1 MKPFMTTKNPKLLD
15 PIRKYW
21 YLCFLYIIF
30 SYLLIRII
38 VIGSSKIAD
47 ATDSLFAGE
56 KAALL
61 EFMIP
66 FIILMLL
73 GGAIAFGKSYSK
85 NTFSI
90 CMQTDIRNMLVS
102 KLVEIRIPYF
112 DTEGTGTLMNKLLSD
127 MYQTEALFAEGI
139 PELFVAIITIIT
151 VCSYIGLQSVRLLLV
166 TMICYPL
173 LFWSAGKLTKMV
185 GKIAVVRR
193 QLYDELENSA
203 YDVIQGISVGRTF
216 HLYELQKKR
225 IFDIADEIVRNESCR
240 TKVLAM
246 NFVVRDL
253 VRWIPKLCCYLFCI
267 YEACHGRMTVG
278 TILAYSMLLDQ
289 ISKPMGNIPGQIASI
304 REYSISIKRLQ
315 EILDQEEEV
324 SGKGVFAPEGESVL
338 ELEHVNF
345 GYSEEKQILKDIS
358 LTIKRGSNVA
368 FIGNSGGGK
377 STVMKILFG
386 FYYPQAGQYRIY
398 GHDFREWDMN
408 ALRKHISLVSQNVF
422 LFPGTIAQ
430 NVAYGKIGAARE
442 EIIEACEKANIHN
455 FIMKLPQGYDTE
467 VGERGARL
475 SGGQKQRV
483 SIARAFLKDAPI
495 ILLDEATASLD
506 VDNETMIQESLSRL
520 IKDKTVMIIAHR
532 MRTVSNADKI
542 VVLKDCVV
550 AESGTPSEL
559 DAKDGIY
566 ANMVKTQNL
575 AADWAL

>member
-1 MKPFMTTKNPKLLD
+1 MKTFMTAKNPNLLD

-21 YLCFLYIIF
+21 YLCSFYLIF
-30 SYLLIRII
+30 SYALTLII
-38 VIGSSKIAD
+38 VVGSSKIAD
-47 ATDSLFAGE
+47 ASDNLFTGE
-56 KAALL
+56 NVILL

-73 GGAIAFGKSYSK
+73 GGGMAWGKSYSK

-102 KLVEIRIPYF
+102 KLVKIRIPYF
-112 DTEGTGTLMNKLLSD
+112 DAEGTGTLMNKLLSD
-127 MYQTEALFAEGI
+127 MHQTEALFAECI
-139 PELFVAIITIIT
+139 PEFLVAIITIVT

-166 TMICYPL
+166 TMVCYPL

-185 GKIAVVRR
+185 GKIAIVRR
-193 QLYDELENSA
+193 QLYDKLENSA
-203 YDVIQGISVGRTF
+203 YDVIQGILVGKTF
-216 HLYELQKKR
+216 NLYEFQKKR

-246 NFVVRDL
+246 NFVVGDL

-267 YEACHGRMTVG
+267 YEADHGRMTVG
-278 TILAYSMLLDQ
+278 TILAYAMLLDQ

-315 EILDQEEEV
+315 EILNQEEEV
-324 SGKGVFAPEGESVL
+324 SGKGDFAPEGEIVL

-345 GYSEEKQILKDIS
+345 GYSEEKQILKDIN

-377 STVMKILFG
+377 STVMKILCG
-386 FYYPQAGQYRIY
+386 FYYPQGGQYRIY
-398 GHDFREWDMN
+398 GHDFREWDIN

-430 NVAYGKIGAARE
+430 NVAYGRISATRE
-442 EIIEACEKANIHN
+442 KIIEACKKANIHN
-455 FIMKLPQGYDTE
+455 FIMELPQGYDTE

-495 ILLDEATASLD
+495 LLLDEPTSAVD
-506 VDNETMIQESLSRL
+506 VETEREIQEALREVSHNR
-520 IKDKTVMIIAHR
+520 TVITIAHR
-532 MRTVSNADKI
+532 LNTIADADEIYVFENGEIVRREVRTN
-542 VVLKDCVV
+542 
-550 AESGTPSEL
+550 
-559 DAKDGIY
+559 GI
-566 ANMVKTQNL
+566 
-575 AADWAL
+575 

>member
-1 MKPFMTTKNPKLLD
+1 MKTFMTAKNPNLLD

-21 YLCFLYIIF
+21 YLCSLYLIF
-30 SYLLIRII
+30 SYALTLII
-38 VIGSSKIAD
+38 VVGSSKIAD
-47 ATDSLFAGE
+47 ATDNLFTGE
-56 KAALL
+56 NVILL

-73 GGAIAFGKSYSK
+73 GGGMAFGKSYSK

-102 KLVEIRIPYF
+102 KLVKIRISYF
-112 DTEGTGTLMNKLLSD
+112 DSEGTGTLMNKLLSD
-127 MYQTEALFAEGI
+127 MYQIETLFAECI
-139 PELFVAIITIIT
+139 PEFLVAIITIVT

-166 TMICYPL
+166 TMVCYPL

-193 QLYDELENSA
+193 QLYDKLENSA
-203 YDVIQGISVGRTF
+203 YDVIQGILVGKTF
-216 HLYELQKKR
+216 NLYELQKKR
-225 IFDIADEIVRNESCR
+225 IFDITDEIVRNESCR

-246 NFVVRDL
+246 NFVVGDL

-267 YEACHGRMTVG
+267 YEADHGRMTVG
-278 TILAYSMLLDQ
+278 TILAYAMLLDQ

-315 EILDQEEEV
+315 EILNQEEEV
-324 SGKGVFAPEGESVL
+324 SGKGDFAPEGEIVL

-345 GYSEEKQILKDIS
+345 GYSEEKQILKDIN

-377 STVMKILFG
+377 STVMKILCG
-386 FYYPQAGQYRIY
+386 FYYPQGGQYRIY
-398 GHDFREWDMN
+398 GHDFREWDIN

-430 NVAYGKIGAARE
+430 NVAYGRISATRE
-442 EIIEACEKANIHN
+442 EIIEACKKANIHN

-495 ILLDEATASLD
+495 LLLDEPTSAVD
-506 VDNETMIQESLSRL
+506 VETEREIQEALREVSHNR
-520 IKDKTVMIIAHR
+520 TVITIAHR
-532 MRTVSNADKI
+532 LNTIADADEIYVFENGEIVRREVRTN
-542 VVLKDCVV
+542 
-550 AESGTPSEL
+550 
-559 DAKDGIY
+559 GI
-566 ANMVKTQNL
+566 
-575 AADWAL
+575 

>member
-1 MKPFMTTKNPKLLD
+1 MKPFMTTKNPKLLE

-127 MYQTEALFAEGI
+127 MHQTEALFAECI
-139 PELFVAIITIIT
+139 PEFLVAIITIVT

-166 TMICYPL
+166 TMVCYPL

-185 GKIAVVRR
+185 GKIAIVRR
-193 QLYDELENSA
+193 QLYDKLENSA
-203 YDVIQGISVGRTF
+203 YDVIQGILVGKTF
-216 HLYELQKKR
+216 NLYEFQKKR

-246 NFVVRDL
+246 NFVVGDL

-267 YEACHGRMTVG
+267 YEADHGRMTVG
-278 TILAYSMLLDQ
+278 TILAYAMLLDQ

-315 EILDQEEEV
+315 EILNQEEEV
-324 SGKGVFAPEGESVL
+324 SGKGDFAPEGEIVL

-345 GYSEEKQILKDIS
+345 GYSEEKQILKDIN

-377 STVMKILFG
+377 STVMKILCG
-386 FYYPQAGQYRIY
+386 FYYPQGGQYRIY
-398 GHDFREWDMN
+398 GHDFREWDIN

-430 NVAYGKIGAARE
+430 NVAYGRISATRDK
-442 EIIEACEKANIHN
+442 IIEACKNSNIHIC
-455 FIMKLPQGYDTE
+455 IMELPQGYDTE

-495 ILLDEATASLD
+495 LLLDEPTSAVD
-506 VDNETMIQESLSRL
+506 VETEREIQEALREVSHNR
-520 IKDKTVMIIAHR
+520 TVITIAHR
-532 MRTVSNADKI
+532 LNTIADADEIYVFENGEIVRREVRTN
-542 VVLKDCVV
+542 
-550 AESGTPSEL
+550 
-559 DAKDGIY
+559 GI
-566 ANMVKTQNL
+566 
-575 AADWAL
+575 

>member
-1 MKPFMTTKNPKLLD
+1 MKTFMTAKNPNLLD

-21 YLCFLYIIF
+21 YLCSFYLIF
-30 SYLLIRII
+30 SYALTLII
-38 VIGSSKIAD
+38 VVGSSKIAD
-47 ATDSLFAGE
+47 ATDNLFTGE
-56 KAALL
+56 NVILL

-73 GGAIAFGKSYSK
+73 GGGMAWGKSYSK

-102 KLVEIRIPYF
+102 KLVKIRIPYF
-112 DTEGTGTLMNKLLSD
+112 DAEGTGTLMNKLLSD
-127 MYQTEALFAEGI
+127 MHQTEALFAECI
-139 PELFVAIITIIT
+139 PEFLVAIITIVT

-166 TMICYPL
+166 TMVCYPL

-185 GKIAVVRR
+185 GKIAIVRR
-193 QLYDELENSA
+193 QLYDKLENSA
-203 YDVIQGISVGRTF
+203 YDVIQGILVGKTF
-216 HLYELQKKR
+216 NLYEFQKKR

-246 NFVVRDL
+246 NFVVGDL

-267 YEACHGRMTVG
+267 YEADHGRMTVG
-278 TILAYSMLLDQ
+278 TILAYAMLLDQ

-315 EILDQEEEV
+315 EILNQEEEV
-324 SGKGVFAPEGESVL
+324 SGKGDFAPEGEIVL

-345 GYSEEKQILKDIS
+345 GYSEEKQILKDIN

-377 STVMKILFG
+377 STVMKILCG
-386 FYYPQAGQYRIY
+386 FYYPQGGQYRIY
-398 GHDFREWDMN
+398 GHDFREWDIN

-430 NVAYGKIGAARE
+430 NVAYGRISATRE
-442 EIIEACEKANIHN
+442 KIIEACKKANIHN
-455 FIMKLPQGYDTE
+455 FIMELPQGYDTE

-495 ILLDEATASLD
+495 LLLDEPTSAVD
-506 VDNETMIQESLSRL
+506 VETEREIQEALREVSHNR
-520 IKDKTVMIIAHR
+520 TVITIAHR
-532 MRTVSNADKI
+532 RNTIADADEIYVFENGEIVRREVRTN
-542 VVLKDCVV
+542 
-550 AESGTPSEL
+550 
-559 DAKDGIY
+559 GI
-566 ANMVKTQNL
+566 
-575 AADWAL
+575 

>member
-73 GGAIAFGKSYSK
+73 GGALAFGKSYSK

-289 ISKPMGNIPGQIASI
+289 ISKPMGNIPGRIASI

-455 FIMKLPQGYDTE
+455 FIMKLSQGYDTE

-495 ILLDEATASLD
+495 LLLDEPTSAVD
-506 VDNETMIQESLSRL
+506 VETEQEIQVALRKISHNR
-520 IKDKTVMIIAHR
+520 TVITIAHR
-532 MRTVSNADKI
+532 RNTIADADEIYVFENGEIVRREVRTN
-542 VVLKDCVV
+542 
-550 AESGTPSEL
+550 
-559 DAKDGIY
+559 GI
-566 ANMVKTQNL
+566 
-575 AADWAL
+575 

>member
-73 GGAIAFGKSYSK
+73 GGALAFGKSYSK

-246 NFVVRDL
+246 NFVVGIWCDGYQNSAVICSAFMRP
-253 VRWIPKLCCYLFCI
+253 V
-267 YEACHGRMTVG
+267 M
-278 TILAYSMLLDQ
+278 
-289 ISKPMGNIPGQIASI
+289 
-304 REYSISIKRLQ
+304 
-315 EILDQEEEV
+315 
-324 SGKGVFAPEGESVL
+324 EG
-338 ELEHVNF
+338 
-345 GYSEEKQILKDIS
+345 
-358 LTIKRGSNVA
+358 
-368 FIGNSGGGK
+368 
-377 STVMKILFG
+377 
-386 FYYPQAGQYRIY
+386 
-398 GHDFREWDMN
+398 
-408 ALRKHISLVSQNVF
+408 
-422 LFPGTIAQ
+422 
-430 NVAYGKIGAARE
+430 
-442 EIIEACEKANIHN
+442 
-455 FIMKLPQGYDTE
+455 
-467 VGERGARL
+467 
-475 SGGQKQRV
+475 
-483 SIARAFLKDAPI
+483 
-495 ILLDEATASLD
+495 
-506 VDNETMIQESLSRL
+506 
-520 IKDKTVMIIAHR
+520 
-532 MRTVSNADKI
+532 
-542 VVLKDCVV
+542 
-550 AESGTPSEL
+550 
-559 DAKDGIY
+559 
-566 ANMVKTQNL
+566 
-575 AADWAL
+575 

>member
-73 GGAIAFGKSYSK
+73 GGALAFGKSYSK

-289 ISKPMGNIPGQIASI
+289 ISKPMGNIPGRIASI

-455 FIMKLPQGYDTE
+455 FIMKLSQGYDTE

-495 ILLDEATASLD
+495 LLLDEPMNGLD
-506 VDNETMIQESLSRL
+506 NSGVSEMRNYLLQLREKGKTILL
-520 IKDKTVMIIAHR
+520 ISHSIEDINTLCDTVHEMDHG
-532 MRTVSNADKI
+532 
-542 VVLKDCVV
+542 VLTEK
-550 AESGTPSEL
+550 EHISSECL
-559 DAKDGIY
+559 DH
-566 ANMVKTQNL
+566 NL
-575 AADWAL
+575 KN

>member
-1 MKPFMTTKNPKLLD
+1 MKTFMTAKNPNLLD

-21 YLCFLYIIF
+21 YLCSFYLIF
-30 SYLLIRII
+30 SYALTLII
-38 VIGSSKIAD
+38 VVGSSKIAD
-47 ATDSLFAGE
+47 ATDNLFTGE
-56 KAALL
+56 NVILL

-73 GGAIAFGKSYSK
+73 GGGMAWGKSYSK

-102 KLVEIRIPYF
+102 KLVKIRIPYF
-112 DTEGTGTLMNKLLSD
+112 DAEGTGTLMNKLLSD
-127 MYQTEALFAEGI
+127 MHQTEALFAECI
-139 PELFVAIITIIT
+139 PEFLVAIITIVT

-166 TMICYPL
+166 TMVCYPL

-185 GKIAVVRR
+185 GKIAIVRR
-193 QLYDELENSA
+193 QLYDKLENSA
-203 YDVIQGISVGRTF
+203 YDVIQGILVGKTF
-216 HLYELQKKR
+216 NLYEFQKKR

-246 NFVVRDL
+246 NFVVGDL

-267 YEACHGRMTVG
+267 YEADHGRMTVG
-278 TILAYSMLLDQ
+278 TILAYAMLLDQ

-315 EILDQEEEV
+315 EILNQEEEV
-324 SGKGVFAPEGESVL
+324 SGKGDFAPEGEIVL

-345 GYSEEKQILKDIS
+345 GYSEEKQILKDIN

-377 STVMKILFG
+377 STVMKILCG
-386 FYYPQAGQYRIY
+386 FYYPQGGQYRIY
-398 GHDFREWDMN
+398 GHDFREWDIN

-430 NVAYGKIGAARE
+430 NVAYGRISATRE
-442 EIIEACEKANIHN
+442 KIIEACKKANIHN
-455 FIMKLPQGYDTE
+455 FIMELPQGYDTE

-495 ILLDEATASLD
+495 LLLDEPTSAVD
-506 VDNETMIQESLSRL
+506 VETEREIQEALREVSHNR
-520 IKDKTVMIIAHR
+520 TVITIAHR
-532 MRTVSNADKI
+532 LNTIADADEIYVFENGEIVRKEVRTN
-542 VVLKDCVV
+542 
-550 AESGTPSEL
+550 
-559 DAKDGIY
+559 GI
-566 ANMVKTQNL
+566 
-575 AADWAL
+575 

>member
-1 MKPFMTTKNPKLLD
+1 MKTFMTAKNPNLLD

-21 YLCFLYIIF
+21 YLCSFYLIF
-30 SYLLIRII
+30 SYALTLII
-38 VIGSSKIAD
+38 VVGSSKIAD
-47 ATDSLFAGE
+47 ATDNLFTGE
-56 KAALL
+56 NVILL

-73 GGAIAFGKSYSK
+73 GGGMAWGKSYSK

-102 KLVEIRIPYF
+102 KLVKIRIPYF
-112 DTEGTGTLMNKLLSD
+112 DAEGTGTLMNKLLSD
-127 MYQTEALFAEGI
+127 MHQTEALFAECI
-139 PELFVAIITIIT
+139 PEFLVAIITIVT

-166 TMICYPL
+166 TMVCYPL

-185 GKIAVVRR
+185 GKIAIVRR
-193 QLYDELENSA
+193 QLYDKLENSA
-203 YDVIQGISVGRTF
+203 YDVIQGILVGKTF
-216 HLYELQKKR
+216 NLYEFQKKR

-246 NFVVRDL
+246 NFVVGDL

-267 YEACHGRMTVG
+267 YEADHRRMTVG
-278 TILAYSMLLDQ
+278 TILAYAMLLDQ

-315 EILDQEEEV
+315 EILNQEEEV
-324 SGKGVFAPEGESVL
+324 SGKGDFAPEGEIVL

-345 GYSEEKQILKDIS
+345 GYSEEKQILKDIN

-377 STVMKILFG
+377 STVMKILCG
-386 FYYPQAGQYRIY
+386 FYYPQGGQYRIY
-398 GHDFREWDMN
+398 GHDFREWDIN

-430 NVAYGKIGAARE
+430 NVAYGRISATRE
-442 EIIEACEKANIHN
+442 KIIEACKKANIHN
-455 FIMKLPQGYDTE
+455 FIMELPQGYDTE

-495 ILLDEATASLD
+495 LLLDEPTSAVD
-506 VDNETMIQESLSRL
+506 VETEREIQEALREVSHNR
-520 IKDKTVMIIAHR
+520 TVITIAHR
-532 MRTVSNADKI
+532 LNTIADADEIYVFENGEIVRREVRTN
-542 VVLKDCVV
+542 
-550 AESGTPSEL
+550 
-559 DAKDGIY
+559 GI
-566 ANMVKTQNL
+566 
-575 AADWAL
+575 

>member
-1 MKPFMTTKNPKLLD
+1 MKTFMTAKNPNLLD

-21 YLCFLYIIF
+21 YLCSLYLIF
-30 SYLLIRII
+30 SYALTLII
-38 VIGSSKIAD
+38 VVGSSKIAD
-47 ATDSLFAGE
+47 ATDNLFTGE
-56 KAALL
+56 NVILL

-73 GGAIAFGKSYSK
+73 GGGMAWGKSYSK

-102 KLVEIRIPYF
+102 KLVKIRIPYF
-112 DTEGTGTLMNKLLSD
+112 DAEGTGTLMNKLLSD
-127 MYQTEALFAEGI
+127 MHQTEALFAECI
-139 PELFVAIITIIT
+139 PEFLVAIITIVT

-166 TMICYPL
+166 TMVCYPL

-185 GKIAVVRR
+185 GKIAIVRR
-193 QLYDELENSA
+193 QLYDKLENSA
-203 YDVIQGISVGRTF
+203 YDVIQGILVGKTF
-216 HLYELQKKR
+216 NLYEFQKKR

-246 NFVVRDL
+246 NFVVGDL

-267 YEACHGRMTVG
+267 YEADHGRMTVG
-278 TILAYSMLLDQ
+278 TILAYAMLLDQ

-315 EILDQEEEV
+315 EILNQEEEV
-324 SGKGVFAPEGESVL
+324 SGKGDFAPEGEIVL

-345 GYSEEKQILKDIS
+345 GYSEEKQILKDIN

-377 STVMKILFG
+377 STVMKILCG
-386 FYYPQAGQYRIY
+386 FYYPQGGQYRIY
-398 GHDFREWDMN
+398 GHDFREWDIN

-430 NVAYGKIGAARE
+430 NVAYGRISATRE
-442 EIIEACEKANIHN
+442 KIIEACKKANIHN
-455 FIMKLPQGYDTE
+455 FIMELPQGYDTE

-495 ILLDEATASLD
+495 LLLDEPTSAVD
-506 VDNETMIQESLSRL
+506 VETEREIQEALREVSHNR
-520 IKDKTVMIIAHR
+520 TVITIAHR
-532 MRTVSNADKI
+532 LNTIADADEIYVFENGEIVRREVRTN
-542 VVLKDCVV
+542 
-550 AESGTPSEL
+550 
-559 DAKDGIY
+559 GI
-566 ANMVKTQNL
+566 
-575 AADWAL
+575 

>member
-73 GGAIAFGKSYSK
+73 GGALAFGKSYSK

-289 ISKPMGNIPGQIASI
+289 ISKPMGNIPGRIASI

-422 LFPGTIAQ
+422 CSPERLPRMWRM
-430 NVAYGKIGAARE
+430 VRLVLP
-442 EIIEACEKANIHN
+442 EK
-455 FIMKLPQGYDTE
+455 
-467 VGERGARL
+467 R
-475 SGGQKQRV
+475 S
-483 SIARAFLKDAPI
+483 
-495 ILLDEATASLD
+495 
-506 VDNETMIQESLSRL
+506 
-520 IKDKTVMIIAHR
+520 
-532 MRTVSNADKI
+532 
-542 VVLKDCVV
+542 
-550 AESGTPSEL
+550 
-559 DAKDGIY
+559 
-566 ANMVKTQNL
+566 
-575 AADWAL
+575 

>member
-1 MKPFMTTKNPKLLD
+1 MKTFMTAKNPNLLD

-21 YLCFLYIIF
+21 YLCSLYLIF
-30 SYLLIRII
+30 SYALTLII
-38 VIGSSKIAD
+38 VVGSSKIAD
-47 ATDSLFAGE
+47 ATDNLFTGE
-56 KAALL
+56 NVILL

-73 GGAIAFGKSYSK
+73 GGGMAWGKSYSK

-102 KLVEIRIPYF
+102 KLVKIRIPYF
-112 DTEGTGTLMNKLLSD
+112 DAEGTGTLMNKLLSD
-127 MYQTEALFAEGI
+127 MHQTEALFAECI
-139 PELFVAIITIIT
+139 PEFLVAIITIVT

-166 TMICYPL
+166 TMVCYPL

-185 GKIAVVRR
+185 GKIAIVRR
-193 QLYDELENSA
+193 QLYDKLENSA
-203 YDVIQGISVGRTF
+203 YDVIQGILVGKTF
-216 HLYELQKKR
+216 HLYEFQKKR

-246 NFVVRDL
+246 NFVVGDL

-267 YEACHGRMTVG
+267 YEADHGRMTVG
-278 TILAYSMLLDQ
+278 TILAYAMLLDQ

-315 EILDQEEEV
+315 EILNQEEEV
-324 SGKGVFAPEGESVL
+324 SGKGDFAPEGEIVL

-345 GYSEEKQILKDIS
+345 GYSEEKQILKDIN

-377 STVMKILFG
+377 STVMKILCG
-386 FYYPQAGQYRIY
+386 FYYPQGGQYRIY
-398 GHDFREWDMN
+398 GHDFREWDIN

-430 NVAYGKIGAARE
+430 NVAYGRISATRE
-442 EIIEACEKANIHN
+442 KIIEACKKANIHN
-455 FIMKLPQGYDTE
+455 FIMELPQGYDTE

-495 ILLDEATASLD
+495 LLLDEPTSAVD
-506 VDNETMIQESLSRL
+506 VETEREIQEALREVSHNR
-520 IKDKTVMIIAHR
+520 TVITIAHR
-532 MRTVSNADKI
+532 LNTIADADEIYVFENGEIVRREVRTN
-542 VVLKDCVV
+542 
-550 AESGTPSEL
+550 
-559 DAKDGIY
+559 GI
-566 ANMVKTQNL
+566 
-575 AADWAL
+575 

>member
-66 FIILMLL
+66 FIIFMLL

-203 YDVIQGISVGRTF
+203 YDIIQGISVGRTF

-225 IFDIADEIVRNESCR
+225 IFDIADEIVRNESRR

-246 NFVVRDL
+246 NFVVGDL

-278 TILAYSMLLDQ
+278 TILAYAMLLDQ

-324 SGKGVFAPEGESVL
+324 SGKGDFAPEGEIVL

-495 ILLDEATASLD
+495 LLLDEPTSAVD
-506 VDNETMIQESLSRL
+506 VETEQEIQVALREISHNR
-520 IKDKTVMIIAHR
+520 TVITIAHR
-532 MRTVSNADKI
+532 RNTIADADEIYVFENGEIVRREVRTN
-542 VVLKDCVV
+542 
-550 AESGTPSEL
+550 
-559 DAKDGIY
+559 GI
-566 ANMVKTQNL
+566 
-575 AADWAL
+575 

>member
-1 MKPFMTTKNPKLLD
+1 MKTFMTAKNPNLLD

-21 YLCFLYIIF
+21 YLCSLYLIF
-30 SYLLIRII
+30 SYALTLII
-38 VIGSSKIAD
+38 VVGSSKIAD
-47 ATDSLFAGE
+47 ATDNLFTGE
-56 KAALL
+56 NVILL

-73 GGAIAFGKSYSK
+73 GGGMAWGKSYSK

-102 KLVEIRIPYF
+102 KLIKIRIPYF
-112 DTEGTGTLMNKLLSD
+112 DAEGTGTLMNKLLSD
-127 MYQTEALFAEGI
+127 MHQTEALFAECI
-139 PELFVAIITIIT
+139 PEFLVAIITIVT

-166 TMICYPL
+166 TMVCYPL

-185 GKIAVVRR
+185 GKIAIVRR
-193 QLYDELENSA
+193 QLYDKLENSA
-203 YDVIQGISVGRTF
+203 YDVIQGILVGKTF
-216 HLYELQKKR
+216 NLYEFQKKR

-246 NFVVRDL
+246 NFVVGDL

-267 YEACHGRMTVG
+267 YEADHGRMTVG
-278 TILAYSMLLDQ
+278 TILAYAMLLDQ

-315 EILDQEEEV
+315 EILNQEEEV
-324 SGKGVFAPEGESVL
+324 SGKGDFAPEGEIVL

-345 GYSEEKQILKDIS
+345 GYSEEKQILKDIN

-377 STVMKILFG
+377 STVMKILCG
-386 FYYPQAGQYRIY
+386 FYYPQGGQYRIY
-398 GHDFREWDMN
+398 GHDFREWDIN

-430 NVAYGKIGAARE
+430 NVAYGRISATRE
-442 EIIEACEKANIHN
+442 EIIEACKKANIHN

-495 ILLDEATASLD
+495 LLLDEPTSAVD
-506 VDNETMIQESLSRL
+506 VETEREIQEALREVSHNR
-520 IKDKTVMIIAHR
+520 TVITIAHR
-532 MRTVSNADKI
+532 LNTIADADEIYVFENGEIVRREVRTN
-542 VVLKDCVV
+542 
-550 AESGTPSEL
+550 
-559 DAKDGIY
+559 GI
-566 ANMVKTQNL
+566 
-575 AADWAL
+575 

>member
-1 MKPFMTTKNPKLLD
+1 MKTFMTAKNPNLLD

-21 YLCFLYIIF
+21 YLCSFYLIF
-30 SYLLIRII
+30 SYALTLII
-38 VIGSSKIAD
+38 VVGSSKIAD
-47 ATDSLFAGE
+47 ATDNLFTGE
-56 KAALL
+56 NVILL

-73 GGAIAFGKSYSK
+73 GGGMAWGKSYSK

-102 KLVEIRIPYF
+102 KLVKIRIPYF
-112 DTEGTGTLMNKLLSD
+112 DAEGTGTLMNKLLSD
-127 MYQTEALFAEGI
+127 MHQTEALFAECI
-139 PELFVAIITIIT
+139 PEFLVAIITIVT

-166 TMICYPL
+166 TMVCYPL

-185 GKIAVVRR
+185 GKIAIVRR
-193 QLYDELENSA
+193 QLYDKLENSA
-203 YDVIQGISVGRTF
+203 YDVIQGILVGKTF
-216 HLYELQKKR
+216 NLYEFQKKR

-246 NFVVRDL
+246 NFVVGDL

-267 YEACHGRMTVG
+267 YEADHGRMTVG
-278 TILAYSMLLDQ
+278 TILAYAMLLDQ

-315 EILDQEEEV
+315 EILNQEEEV
-324 SGKGVFAPEGESVL
+324 SGKGDFAPEGEIVL

-345 GYSEEKQILKDIS
+345 GYSEEKQILKDIN

-377 STVMKILFG
+377 STVMKILCG
-386 FYYPQAGQYRIY
+386 FYYPQGGQYRIY
-398 GHDFREWDMN
+398 GHDFREWDIN

-430 NVAYGKIGAARE
+430 NVAYGRISATRE
-442 EIIEACEKANIHN
+442 KIIEACKKANIHN
-455 FIMKLPQGYDTE
+455 FIMELPQGYDTE

-495 ILLDEATASLD
+495 LLLDEPTSAVD
-506 VDNETMIQESLSRL
+506 VETEREIQEALREVSHNR
-520 IKDKTVMIIAHR
+520 TVITIAHR
-532 MRTVSNADKI
+532 LNTIADADEIYVFENGEIVRREVRTN
-542 VVLKDCVV
+542 
-550 AESGTPSEL
+550 
-559 DAKDGIY
+559 GI
-566 ANMVKTQNL
+566 
-575 AADWAL
+575 

>member
-1 MKPFMTTKNPKLLD
+1 MKTFMTAKNPNLLD

-21 YLCFLYIIF
+21 YLCSFYLIF
-30 SYLLIRII
+30 SYALTLII
-38 VIGSSKIAD
+38 VVGSSKIAD
-47 ATDSLFAGE
+47 ATDNLFTGE
-56 KAALL
+56 NVILL

-73 GGAIAFGKSYSK
+73 GGGMAWGKSYSK

-102 KLVEIRIPYF
+102 KLVKIRIPYF
-112 DTEGTGTLMNKLLSD
+112 DAEGTGTLMNKLLSD
-127 MYQTEALFAEGI
+127 MHQTEALFAECI
-139 PELFVAIITIIT
+139 PEFLVAIITIVT

-166 TMICYPL
+166 TMVCYPL

-185 GKIAVVRR
+185 GKIAIVRR
-193 QLYDELENSA
+193 QLYDKLENSA
-203 YDVIQGISVGRTF
+203 YDVIQGILVGKTF
-216 HLYELQKKR
+216 NLYEFQKKR

-246 NFVVRDL
+246 NFVVGDL

-267 YEACHGRMTVG
+267 YEADHGRMTVG
-278 TILAYSMLLDQ
+278 TILAYAMLLDQ

-315 EILDQEEEV
+315 EILNQEEEV
-324 SGKGVFAPEGESVL
+324 SGKGDFAPEGEIVL

-345 GYSEEKQILKDIS
+345 GYSEEKQILKDIN

-377 STVMKILFG
+377 STVMKILCG
-386 FYYPQAGQYRIY
+386 FYYPQGGQYRIY
-398 GHDFREWDMN
+398 GHDFREWDIN

-430 NVAYGKIGAARE
+430 NVAYGRISATRE
-442 EIIEACEKANIHN
+442 EIIEACKKANIHN

-495 ILLDEATASLD
+495 LLLDEPTSAVD
-506 VDNETMIQESLSRL
+506 VETEREIQEALREVSHNR
-520 IKDKTVMIIAHR
+520 TVITIAHR
-532 MRTVSNADKI
+532 LNTIADADEIYVFENGEIVRREVRTN
-542 VVLKDCVV
+542 
-550 AESGTPSEL
+550 
-559 DAKDGIY
+559 GI
-566 ANMVKTQNL
+566 
-575 AADWAL
+575 

>member
-21 YLCFLYIIF
+21 YLCFLYLIF
-30 SYLLIRII
+30 SYALTLII
-38 VIGSSKIAD
+38 VVGSSKIAD
-47 ATDSLFAGE
+47 ATDNLFTGE
-56 KAALL
+56 NVILL

-73 GGAIAFGKSYSK
+73 GGGMAWGKSYSK

-102 KLVEIRIPYF
+102 KLVKIRIPYF
-112 DTEGTGTLMNKLLSD
+112 DAEGTGTLMNKLLSD
-127 MYQTEALFAEGI
+127 MHQTEALFAECI
-139 PELFVAIITIIT
+139 PEFLVAIITIVT

-166 TMICYPL
+166 TMVCYPL

-185 GKIAVVRR
+185 GKIAIVRR
-193 QLYDELENSA
+193 QLYDKLENSA
-203 YDVIQGISVGRTF
+203 YDVIQGILVGKTF
-216 HLYELQKKR
+216 NLYEFQKKR

-246 NFVVRDL
+246 NFVVGDL

-267 YEACHGRMTVG
+267 YEADHGRMTVG
-278 TILAYSMLLDQ
+278 TILAYAMLLDQ

-315 EILDQEEEV
+315 EILNQEEEV
-324 SGKGVFAPEGESVL
+324 SGKGDFAPEGEIVL

-345 GYSEEKQILKDIS
+345 GYSEEKQILKDIN

-377 STVMKILFG
+377 STVMKILCG
-386 FYYPQAGQYRIY
+386 FYYPQGGQYRIY
-398 GHDFREWDMN
+398 GHDFREWDIN

-430 NVAYGKIGAARE
+430 NVAYGRISATRE
-442 EIIEACEKANIHN
+442 KIIEACKKANIHN
-455 FIMKLPQGYDTE
+455 FIMELPQGYDTE

-495 ILLDEATASLD
+495 LLLDEPTSAVD
-506 VDNETMIQESLSRL
+506 VETEREIQEALREVSHNR
-520 IKDKTVMIIAHR
+520 TVITIAHR
-532 MRTVSNADKI
+532 LNTIADADEIYVFENGEIVRREVRTN
-542 VVLKDCVV
+542 
-550 AESGTPSEL
+550 
-559 DAKDGIY
+559 GI
-566 ANMVKTQNL
+566 
-575 AADWAL
+575 

>member
-1 MKPFMTTKNPKLLD
+1 MKTFMTAKNPNLLD

-21 YLCFLYIIF
+21 YLCSFYLIF
-30 SYLLIRII
+30 SYALTLII
-38 VIGSSKIAD
+38 VVGSSKIAD
-47 ATDSLFAGE
+47 ATDNLFTGE
-56 KAALL
+56 NVILL

-73 GGAIAFGKSYSK
+73 GGGMAWGKSYSK

-102 KLVEIRIPYF
+102 KLVKIRIPYF
-112 DTEGTGTLMNKLLSD
+112 NAEGTGTLMNKLLSD
-127 MYQTEALFAEGI
+127 MHQTEALFAECI
-139 PELFVAIITIIT
+139 PEFLVAIITIVT

-166 TMICYPL
+166 TMVCYPL

-185 GKIAVVRR
+185 GKIAIVRR
-193 QLYDELENSA
+193 QLYDKLENSA
-203 YDVIQGISVGRTF
+203 YDVIQGILVGKTF
-216 HLYELQKKR
+216 NLYEFQKKR

-246 NFVVRDL
+246 NFVVGDL

-267 YEACHGRMTVG
+267 YEADHGRMTVG
-278 TILAYSMLLDQ
+278 TILAYAMLLDQ

-315 EILDQEEEV
+315 EILNQEEEV
-324 SGKGVFAPEGESVL
+324 SGKGDFAPEGEIVL

-345 GYSEEKQILKDIS
+345 GYSEEKQILKDIN

-377 STVMKILFG
+377 STVMKILCG
-386 FYYPQAGQYRIY
+386 FYYPQGGQYRIY
-398 GHDFREWDMN
+398 GHDFREWDIN

-430 NVAYGKIGAARE
+430 NVAYGRISATRE
-442 EIIEACEKANIHN
+442 KIIEACKKANIHN
-455 FIMKLPQGYDTE
+455 FIMELPQGYDTE

-495 ILLDEATASLD
+495 LLLDEPTSAVD
-506 VDNETMIQESLSRL
+506 VETEREIQEALREVSHNR
-520 IKDKTVMIIAHR
+520 TVITIAHR
-532 MRTVSNADKI
+532 LNTIADADEIYVFENGEIVRREVRTN
-542 VVLKDCVV
+542 
-550 AESGTPSEL
+550 
-559 DAKDGIY
+559 GI
-566 ANMVKTQNL
+566 
-575 AADWAL
+575 

>member
-1 MKPFMTTKNPKLLD
+1 MKTFMTAKNPNLLD

-21 YLCFLYIIF
+21 YLCSFYLIF
-30 SYLLIRII
+30 SYALTLII
-38 VIGSSKIAD
+38 VVGSSKIAD
-47 ATDSLFAGE
+47 ATDNLFTGE
-56 KAALL
+56 NVILL

-73 GGAIAFGKSYSK
+73 GGGMAWGKSYSK

-102 KLVEIRIPYF
+102 KLVKIRIPYF
-112 DTEGTGTLMNKLLSD
+112 DAEGTGTLMNKLLSD
-127 MYQTEALFAEGI
+127 MHQTEALFAECI
-139 PELFVAIITIIT
+139 PEFLVAIITIVT

-166 TMICYPL
+166 TMVCYPL

-185 GKIAVVRR
+185 GKIAIVRR
-193 QLYDELENSA
+193 QLYDKLENSA
-203 YDVIQGISVGRTF
+203 YDVIQGILVGKTF
-216 HLYELQKKR
+216 NLYEFQKKR

-246 NFVVRDL
+246 NFVVGDL

-267 YEACHGRMTVG
+267 YEADHRRMTVG
-278 TILAYSMLLDQ
+278 TILAYAMLLDQ

-315 EILDQEEEV
+315 EILNQEEEV
-324 SGKGVFAPEGESVL
+324 SGKGDFAPEGEIVL

-345 GYSEEKQILKDIS
+345 GYSEEKQILKDIN

-377 STVMKILFG
+377 STVMKILCG
-386 FYYPQAGQYRIY
+386 FYYPQGGQYRIY
-398 GHDFREWDMN
+398 GHDFREWDIN

-430 NVAYGKIGAARE
+430 NVAYGRISATRE
-442 EIIEACEKANIHN
+442 KIIEACKKANIHN
-455 FIMKLPQGYDTE
+455 FIMELPQGYDTE

-483 SIARAFLKDAPI
+483 SISRAFLKDAPI
-495 ILLDEATASLD
+495 LLLDEPTSAVD
-506 VDNETMIQESLSRL
+506 VETEREIQEALREVSHNR
-520 IKDKTVMIIAHR
+520 TVITIAHR
-532 MRTVSNADKI
+532 LNTIADADEIYVFENGEIVRREVRTN
-542 VVLKDCVV
+542 
-550 AESGTPSEL
+550 
-559 DAKDGIY
+559 GI
-566 ANMVKTQNL
+566 
-575 AADWAL
+575 